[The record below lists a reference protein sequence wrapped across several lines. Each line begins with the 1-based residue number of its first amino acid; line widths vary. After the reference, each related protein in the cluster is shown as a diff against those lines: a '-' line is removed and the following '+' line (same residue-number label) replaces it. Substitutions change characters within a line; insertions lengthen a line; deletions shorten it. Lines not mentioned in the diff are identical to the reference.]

1 MALGIPA
8 IRGRDLE
15 AVVATDVATRA
26 GNVGVAIRER
36 KTDRRGGVIYAR
48 GAEPTVK
55 RVAALASLRE
65 LRGNVIRICRFL
77 KIGLVTRDTG
87 G

>member
-1 MALGIPA
+1 MALGIAA

-15 AVVATDVATRA
+15 AVVAADVATRA
-26 GNVGVAIRER
+26 GNIGVAVRER
-36 KTDRRGGVIYAR
+36 KIDGRGGVIYAG
-48 GAEPTVK
+48 GAEPTVE
-55 RVAALASLRE
+55 RVTGFASLRE